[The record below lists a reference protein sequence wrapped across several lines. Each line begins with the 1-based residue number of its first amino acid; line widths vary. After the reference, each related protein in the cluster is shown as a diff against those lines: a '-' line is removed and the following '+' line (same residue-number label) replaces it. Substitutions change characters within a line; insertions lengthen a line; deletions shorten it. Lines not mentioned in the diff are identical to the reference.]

1 MLISIDVNFLSSI
14 ACFLAM
20 SGEKGMFSSADILQK
35 LIKGAK
41 KVSFTACLNGKL

>member
-14 ACFLAM
+14 ACFSAM
-20 SGEKGMFSSADILQK
+20 SGEKGVFSSADILQ
-35 LIKGAK
+35 IKGAK